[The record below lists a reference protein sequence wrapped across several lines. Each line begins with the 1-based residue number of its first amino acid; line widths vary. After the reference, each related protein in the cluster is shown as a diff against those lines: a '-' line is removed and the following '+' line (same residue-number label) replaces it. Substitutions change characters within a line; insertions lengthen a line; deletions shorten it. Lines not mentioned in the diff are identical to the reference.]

1 MTKAKT
7 DKSAE
12 GSRSRSQIIVLFIA
26 LIVFIMLLFANF
38 AYLNTQANYD
48 KQYIGHAGELRV
60 LSQRI
65 AKNAT
70 EAAAG
75 KAAAFKLLSDAR
87 NDFAQRWGYLKKGDP
102 ATGLPPAPA
111 TVRPEMRAVQLDWER
126 LLKNT
131 DAILSSEQTVL
142 SLHQVAAT
150 LAETVPQLQIEYEKV
165 VEILLQ
171 RGAPAAQVAM
181 AQRQSLLAE
190 RILGAVNTVLAGDEN
205 SQQAADAF
213 GRDATRFGQVL
224 NGMLQGNPALKI
236 SQVED
241 RDARARLSEISEL
254 FQFVSGSV
262 DEILETSPE
271 LFKVR
276 ESASNIFSLS
286 QTLLDEASH
295 LATRFENLAGGRN
308 TDTIGGYV
316 LGLLA
321 LASII
326 LIGLVMV
333 RETNRQLRETAEK
346 NERNQNAIMRLLDE
360 IEDLADGDLTV
371 TASVTEDFT
380 GTIADSINYSVD
392 QLRDL
397 VATINLTAGQV
408 AAAVQETQATAMHLA
423 QASEHQAQQISE
435 ASTAISDMAES
446 IDQVSANAAES
457 SAVAER
463 SVEIANKGN
472 EVVHNTIHG
481 MDNIRE
487 QIQDTAKRI
496 KRLGESSQEIG
507 DIVSLIDDIADQ
519 TNILALNAAI
529 QASMAGDAGRGFA
542 VVADEVQRLAE
553 RSSAATR
560 QIETLVRAIQTD
572 TNEAVISMEQTTTEV
587 VRGARLA
594 QDAGVALEEIEG
606 VSKTLAALIQSIS
619 NAAQQQTSS
628 AGQISLTMNV
638 IQQITSQTSSG
649 STATAESIGNLAKM
663 ASQLRRSVS
672 GFTLPAASATG
683 LKSVSGVVMGDRHD
697 YVALEWVKGEIAE
710 TLKQAHQ
717 AIEAVLDDPQASP
730 GLDECL
736 DYIHQ
741 VHGSLQM
748 VEFYGAALLAEEMEH
763 LVEALQHERVSHR
776 DEALHLLLQA
786 LGQLPIYLD
795 RVQGA
800 RRDLPLVVLP
810 LINDLRSARGESLL
824 SETSLF
830 SPQLPELPPLSA
842 RSTGAAGA
850 GRTAERAAQ
859 IAPDAANGLGRFA
872 ARAG

>member
-1 MTKAKT
+1 M
-7 DKSAE
+7 
-12 GSRSRSQIIVLFIA
+12 
-26 LIVFIMLLFANF
+26 
-38 AYLNTQANYD
+38 
-48 KQYIGHAGELRV
+48 H
-60 LSQRI
+60 
-65 AKNAT
+65 
-70 EAAAG
+70 
-75 KAAAFKLLSDAR
+75 
-87 NDFAQRWGYLKKGDP
+87 
-102 ATGLPPAPA
+102 
-111 TVRPEMRAVQLDWER
+111 AVQQDWEN
-126 LLKNT
+126 LLRNT
-131 DAILSSEQTVL
+131 DAILASEQTVL

-150 LAETVPQLQIEYEKV
+150 LAETVPQLQVEYEKV

-190 RILGAVNTVLAGDEN
+190 RILGAVNTVLAGDET
-205 SQQAADAF
+205 SSQAADAF
-213 GRDATRFGQVL
+213 GRDAARFGQVL
-224 NGMLQGNPALKI
+224 NGMLQGNATLKI
-236 SQVED
+236 TQVED
-241 RDARARLSEISEL
+241 KDARARLGDIAEL
-254 FQFVSGSV
+254 FEFVSGSV
-262 DEILETSPE
+262 DEILETSPQ
-271 LFKVR
+271 LFQVR
-276 ESASNIFSLS
+276 ESAGNIFSLS

-295 LATRFENLAGGRN
+295 LANGFENLAGERSL
-308 TDTIGGYV
+308 DTIGGYV

-333 RETNRQLRETAEK
+333 RETNRQLHETAEK
-346 NERNQNAIMRLLDE
+346 NERNQHAIMRLLDE

-408 AAAVQETQATAMHLA
+408 AAAVQETQATAMQLA
-423 QASEHQAQQISE
+423 EASEHQAQQISE

-619 NAAQQQTSS
+619 NAAQQQTTS

-638 IQQITSQTSSG
+638 IQQITTQTSSG
-649 STATAESIGNLAKM
+649 STATADSIGNLAKM

-672 GFTLPAASATG
+672 GFTLPAAQDA
-683 LKSVSGVVMGDRHD
+683 R
-697 YVALEWVKGEIAE
+697 E
-710 TLKQAHQ
+710 T
-717 AIEAVLDDPQASP
+717 
-730 GLDECL
+730 
-736 DYIHQ
+736 
-741 VHGSLQM
+741 
-748 VEFYGAALLAEEMEH
+748 
-763 LVEALQHERVSHR
+763 R
-776 DEALHLLLQA
+776 
-786 LGQLPIYLD
+786 
-795 RVQGA
+795 
-800 RRDLPLVVLP
+800 
-810 LINDLRSARGESLL
+810 
-824 SETSLF
+824 
-830 SPQLPELPPLSA
+830 
-842 RSTGAAGA
+842 
-850 GRTAERAAQ
+850 
-859 IAPDAANGLGRFA
+859 
-872 ARAG
+872 

>member
-1 MTKAKT
+1 MTT
-7 DKSAE
+7 TRSVKSME
-12 GSRSRSQIIVLFIA
+12 GSRSRAQILVLFVA

-38 AYLNTQANYD
+38 AYLNTQSNYD
-48 KQYIGHAGELRV
+48 KQYISHAGELRV

-75 KAAAFKLLSDAR
+75 KAAAFRLLSDAR
-87 NDFAQRWGYLKKGDP
+87 NDFSQRWGYLKNGDP
-102 ATGLPPAPA
+102 ATGLPPAPPA
-111 TVRPEMRAVQLDWER
+111 VHKEMQAVQRDWEQ
-126 LLKNT
+126 LLDNT
-131 DAILSSEQTVL
+131 NAILASEQTVL

-150 LAETVPQLQIEYEKV
+150 LAETIPQLQVEYEKV

-171 RGAPAAQVAM
+171 RGAPAGQVAL
-181 AQRQSLLAE
+181 AQRQTLLAE

-205 SQQAADAF
+205 AAQAAGTF
-213 GRDATRFGQVL
+213 GRDANRFGQVL
-224 NGMLQGNPALKI
+224 NGMLEGNEGLRI
-236 SQVED
+236 SEVEEK
-241 RDARARLSEISEL
+241 DARARLLEIAEL

-262 DEILETSPE
+262 DEILETSPQ
-271 LFKVR
+271 LSHVR
-276 ESASNIFSLS
+276 AAADQIFSLS
-286 QTLLDEASH
+286 QTLLDEASV
-295 LATRFENLAGGRN
+295 LANGFENLANSRYL
-308 TDTIGGYV
+308 DIIGGYV

-380 GTIADSINYSVD
+380 GTIADSINYSID
-392 QLRDL
+392 QLREL

-408 AAAVQETQATAMHLA
+408 AGAVQETQATAMQLA
-423 QASEHQAQQISE
+423 EASEHQAQQIAE
-435 ASTAISDMAES
+435 ASGAVQQMAQS
-446 IDQVSANAAES
+446 IDQVSANASES

-463 SVEIANKGN
+463 SVAIANKGN

-560 QIETLVRAIQTD
+560 QIETLVRAIQAD

-594 QDAGVALEEIEG
+594 HDAGVALEEIEG
-606 VSKTLAALIQSIS
+606 VSQNLADLIQRIS
-619 NAAQQQTSS
+619 NAAQEQTRS
-628 AGQISLTMNV
+628 AAQISLTMNV
-638 IQQITSQTSSG
+638 IQQITNQTSSG
-649 STATAESIGNLAKM
+649 STATADSIGNLAKM
-663 ASQLRRSVS
+663 ARQLRRSVS
-672 GFTLPAASATG
+672 GFTLPSTPP
-683 LKSVSGVVMGDRHD
+683 R
-697 YVALEWVKGEIAE
+697 E
-710 TLKQAHQ
+710 
-717 AIEAVLDDPQASP
+717 PQ
-730 GLDECL
+730 
-736 DYIHQ
+736 
-741 VHGSLQM
+741 
-748 VEFYGAALLAEEMEH
+748 
-763 LVEALQHERVSHR
+763 
-776 DEALHLLLQA
+776 
-786 LGQLPIYLD
+786 
-795 RVQGA
+795 
-800 RRDLPLVVLP
+800 
-810 LINDLRSARGESLL
+810 
-824 SETSLF
+824 
-830 SPQLPELPPLSA
+830 
-842 RSTGAAGA
+842 
-850 GRTAERAAQ
+850 
-859 IAPDAANGLGRFA
+859 
-872 ARAG
+872 